1 VLENNMAKKKST
13 SVGSRRKRR
22 SPEEL
27 IRDLEE
33 KIRDVKNRQQAKEL
47 QGSPSVKRTL
57 SIVKAIDKALA
68 EAAEEG
74 NNVIRHAL
82 SDARK
87 PLEAYVATKGI
98 QLPKARVPRGRKPKM

>member
-1 VLENNMAKKKST
+1 MAKKKST
-13 SVGSRRKRR
+13 ASSARRRR
-22 SPEEL
+22 RTPEEL
-27 IRDLEE
+27 IQDLEN

-47 QGSPSVKRTL
+47 KGSPAVKRTL
-57 SIVKAIDKALA
+57 TIVKSIDKALD

-82 SDARK
+82 ADARK
-87 PLEAYVATKGI
+87 PLETYLSTKGI